1 MKVFRIHIQSWTSSF
16 RYPNLLSGFQATL
29 PVPPLSTLFG
39 LISAAM
45 GKYFYPKEMD
55 IGFVFTFKTKAR
67 DLETIYQMGRSL
79 SGIKSNV
86 ILREFLVDNDLWLYT
101 MNEQIAKSFEKPY
114 FPLLLGRSGDLASV
128 LSIKQLDIEIKK
140 ELQNLKG
147 TIIPFNARLP
157 IAAPIQALPMYFSDE
172 IPRRNVGTKP
182 YFLLDG
188 HFVQDKPIA
197 AYGFKDKEM
206 GWDVYWQD

>member
-1 MKVFRIHIQSWTSSF
+1 MKVFRIHIQSWTASF
-16 RYPNLLSGFQATL
+16 RYPNLISGYQATL

-45 GKYFYPKEMD
+45 GRYFYPKEMD
-55 IGFVFTFKTKAR
+55 IGFVFTFQTKGR

-86 ILREFLVDNDLWLYT
+86 IVREFLVDNDLWLYP
-101 MNEQIAKSFEKPY
+101 MNAEVAKSFEKPY

-128 LSIKQLDIEIKK
+128 RSIDQLDIEIKK
-140 ELQNLKG
+140 ELHKVKG
-147 TIIPFNARLP
+147 TIIPFKASLP
-157 IAAPIQALPMYFSDE
+157 IAAPIHALPIYFTDE

-182 YFLLDG
+182 YYLLDG
-188 HFVQDKPIA
+188 SFVQDKPFA
-197 AYGFKDKEM
+197 AYGFEDQEL

>member
-1 MKVFRIHIQSWTSSF
+1 MKVFRVHIQSWTASF

-55 IGFVFTFKTKAR
+55 IGFVFTFKSKAR
-67 DLETIYQMGRSL
+67 DLETIYQMRRGL
-79 SGIKSNV
+79 SGITSNV
-86 ILREFLVDNDLWLYT
+86 IVREFLVDNDLWLYT
-101 MNEQIAKSFEKPY
+101 MNEQIARSFERPY

-128 LSIKQLDIEIKK
+128 RAIDQLDIEIKK
-140 ELQNLKG
+140 ELSKIKG
-147 TIIPFNARLP
+147 TIIPFKANLP
-157 IAAPIQALPMYFSDE
+157 IAAPIHALPLYFTDE
-172 IPRRNVGTKP
+172 IPRRNVGTRP

-188 HFVQDKPIA
+188 SFVQDKPIA
-197 AYGFKDKEM
+197 AYGFEDKEM